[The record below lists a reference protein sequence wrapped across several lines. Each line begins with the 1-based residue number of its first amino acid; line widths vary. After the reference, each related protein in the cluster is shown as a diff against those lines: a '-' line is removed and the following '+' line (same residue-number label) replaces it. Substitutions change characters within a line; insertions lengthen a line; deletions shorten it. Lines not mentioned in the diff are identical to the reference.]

1 MISKRIRH
9 ITPAFLTLLILAHA
23 QNLVPSECLAVSDKQ
38 AGRPIGRKASNMDML
53 QENLSLERDA
63 RLSSFY
69 FCLNAD
75 DGNNL
80 SGLQFEITQETQSGG
95 SDLKL

>member
-1 MISKRIRH
+1 
-9 ITPAFLTLLILAHA
+9 
-23 QNLVPSECLAVSDKQ
+23 
-38 AGRPIGRKASNMDML
+38 MDML